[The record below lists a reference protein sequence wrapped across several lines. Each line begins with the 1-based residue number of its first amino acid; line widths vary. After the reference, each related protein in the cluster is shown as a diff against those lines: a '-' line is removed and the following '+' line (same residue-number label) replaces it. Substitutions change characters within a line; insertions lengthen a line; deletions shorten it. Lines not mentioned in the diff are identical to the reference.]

1 MFTRLKNGVITDNE
15 AWKVCHLS
23 GMEAGQ
29 MLAMQLREKGK
40 SWDYVAAYV
49 KEADRVAA
57 EKSREGEAFDLFGN
71 DTSWQED
78 CEKVARLRHGGLP

>member
-1 MFTRLKNGVITDNE
+1 M
-15 AWKVCHLS
+15 S

-49 KEADRVAA
+49 KAVSYTHLDVYKRQAAGTGPPGSAVCRERVHACGLAA
-57 EKSREGEAFDLFGN
+57 FFARPEGACF
-71 DTSWQED
+71 S
-78 CEKVARLRHGGLP
+78 H